1 MQVILQ
7 EKIKNLGAI
16 GEIVDVKPGYARN
29 FLYRTGKALPA
40 NKQNIA
46 EVMARKNELEK
57 IEQKR
62 LAEAKKRVV
71 QIEKIGKITISV
83 PTNEEGKLFG
93 SVGAAEIVT
102 ALLEH
107 GIEAVKQEVSI
118 VEVPVRSVG
127 EYTVQI
133 HAHADAIAEI
143 KLVLNSSTVT
153 ELFDVMKKDSE
164 PQDNADSKSSDEGQT
179 QVNDESDNATV
190 DADAEAK

>member
-40 NKQNIA
+40 NKHNIA
-46 EVMARKNELEK
+46 EVMARKSELEK
-57 IEQKR
+57 IESKR
-62 LAEAKKRVV
+62 LAEAKKRVI
-71 QIEKIGKITISV
+71 QIEKIGKVTIAV

-93 SVGAAEIVT
+93 SVGAAEVVT
-102 ALLEH
+102 ALLEQ
-107 GIEAVKQEVSI
+107 GIEAVKQEISI
-118 VEVPVRSVG
+118 VEVPVRTVG
-127 EYTVQI
+127 EYTVQV

-153 ELFDVMKKDSE
+153 ELFDIIKKKSE
-164 PQDNADSKSSDEGQT
+164 AQAGSADESSDEEKMSTG
-179 QVNDESDNATV
+179 DEGHDSDV
-190 DADAEAK
+190 ESSSESQ

>member
-1 MQVILQ
+1 
-7 EKIKNLGAI
+7 
-16 GEIVDVKPGYARN
+16 
-29 FLYRTGKALPA
+29 
-40 NKQNIA
+40 
-46 EVMARKNELEK
+46 MARKNELEK

-118 VEVPVRSVG
+118 VEVPVRTVG
-127 EYTVQI
+127 EYTIQI

>member
-118 VEVPVRSVG
+118 VEVPVRTVG
-127 EYTVQI
+127 EYTIQI